1 MVSAMP
7 ARLAPQRLRG
17 ASMIEVLVSLVII
30 AVGLL
35 GLAGLQV
42 RLQSSEMESY
52 QRTQALLLL
61 DDMASRI
68 AVNRNN
74 ADTYLV
80 AADSPLG
87 VGPACPTASTTVA
100 DRDRAE
106 WCRALQGAAE
116 TSGASKV
123 GAMIGGRG
131 CVESVD
137 GDYLVT
143 VTWQGLTPIAA
154 PPASVACGAGSYD
167 ATGTSCVGDL
177 CRRAVTTLVRIAD
190 L

>member
-1 MVSAMP
+1 MVTKTSRLLP
-7 ARLAPQRLRG
+7 AGRQRG
-17 ASMIEVLVSLVII
+17 TSMIEVLVAMVVI

-52 QRTQALLLL
+52 QRTQALLLVH
-61 DDMASRI
+61 DMASRI
-68 AVNRNN
+68 AVNRNH
-74 ADTYLV
+74 
-80 AADSPLG
+80 AASYPFAATAALG
-87 VGPACPTASTTVA
+87 AGVACPTASASIA
-100 DRDRAE
+100 DRDLAE
-106 WCRALQGAAE
+106 WCGALQGAAE
-116 TSGASKV
+116 TSGGSKV

-143 VTWQGLTPIAA
+143 VAWQGLTPIAA
-154 PPASVACGAGSYD
+154 PPASVRCGAGSYD
-167 ATGTSCVGDL
+167 TNATACTGDL
-177 CRRAVTTLVRIAD
+177 CRRVVTTLVRVAD